1 MKATILAT
9 ACALALGFSALA
21 AAQDNTAGQASS
33 ETTQQ
38 MPRAHETMGKHAGK
52 HHRMG
57 AHSMT
62 VKVTSVDKTTGIVHA
77 GEGDHA
83 LVLHFPPASLANVS
97 AGDSIVVHLSFSMAK

>member
-21 AAQDNTAGQASS
+21 TAQDSTGGQAS
-33 ETTQQ
+33 
-38 MPRAHETMGKHAGK
+38 PETMQHMSGMHGMKGNHEGE

-83 LVLHFPPASLANVS
+83 LVLHFPPASLANVND
-97 AGDSIVVHLSFSMAK
+97 GDSIVVHLSFSMAK